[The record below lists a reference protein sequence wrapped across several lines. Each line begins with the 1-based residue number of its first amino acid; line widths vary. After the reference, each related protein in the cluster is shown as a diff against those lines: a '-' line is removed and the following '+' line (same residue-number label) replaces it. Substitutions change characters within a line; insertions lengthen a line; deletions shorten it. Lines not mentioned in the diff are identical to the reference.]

1 MKVLYYTN
9 IPAPYRVKFFNQ
21 LSKHVDLME
30 IDQNLIV
37 IKNGLKIITL
47 NLSL

>member
-21 LSKHVDLME
+21 LSKYVDL
-30 IDQNLIV
+30 N
-37 IKNGLKIITL
+37 IKNYTKNMVNEIKKTL
-47 NLSL
+47 